1 MERTTTY
8 DDASRLRLVLTQ
20 SSSPSLLLNFEMMI
34 LGAARSILLEAGV
47 VALGEP
53 GFHQVGHTNR
63 IQLILNEER

>member
-1 MERTTTY
+1 MMMPRAY
-8 DDASRLRLVLTQ
+8 DLFLPSHQ
-20 SSSPSLLLNFEMMI
+20 FPSLLLNFEMMI